1 MTATRPLDRLAEAAS
16 AHDDATLIGALGI
29 LDARIRSHVDA
40 GTPVPQEER
49 MVYAATCGVL
59 EARYPAVDDYMN
71 AWVDELD
78 DGRTY
83 AQALVAAIAEVTA

>member
-1 MTATRPLDRLAEAAS
+1 MTATRPMDTLRTAAS

-29 LDARIRSHVDA
+29 LDARPTMR
-40 GTPVPQEER
+40 PEER

-83 AQALVAAIAEVTA
+83 AQALVAAIAEVTR